1 MIDHQLAAEYQ
12 ALSQRAGVVRLER
25 SQVAMTGK
33 DRATLLHK
41 FCTQDILSKQP
52 GQGGEAFICN
62 VQGKIVGYVYFFV
75 GEREIILNSAA
86 GQAQTIINHLDRYVI
101 TEDVQFADRSGEL
114 ATLALAGPETAA
126 LLPDAPTEMYSHN
139 KVELDGVTVDCRRV
153 PYGGDAFFLTTSIQD
168 ADRVINALVARG
180 AMLGSPATLEC
191 VRIEA
196 NTPLYGSD
204 ITIENLPQEVSRD
217 AFAINFRKGC
227 YLGQETVARID
238 ALGHVNKHLVQVQFA
253 TDADIAV
260 GKELLVGDKVIGRV
274 TSVCWSPKVQ
284 TPLALAYVRR
294 EHCAVGTKLAEG
306 EVVALTPA
314 SP

>member
-1 MIDHQLAAEYQ
+1 MIDPQLATEYQ
-12 ALSQRAGVVRLER
+12 ALSQRAGVVRLDR

-75 GEREIILNSAA
+75 GEQDIVLDTAA
-86 GQAQTIINHLDRYVI
+86 GQAATIINHLDRYVI
-101 TEDVQFADRSGEL
+101 TEDVQFADRSGEST
-114 ATLALAGPETAA
+114 TLVLAGPEAPA
-126 LLPDAPTEMYSHN
+126 LLPDAPAEMYSHK

-153 PYGGDAFFLTTSIQD
+153 PYGGDAFFLGVPNSE
-168 ADRVINALVARG
+168 AERVTNALVARG
-180 AMLGSPATLEC
+180 ATLCSPAALEC
-191 VRIEA
+191 VRIETA
-196 NTPLYGSD
+196 TPLYGSD

-253 TDADIAV
+253 ADAEIAA

-274 TSVCWSPKVQ
+274 TSIGWSPKVNA
-284 TPLALAYVRR
+284 PLALAYVRR

-306 EVVALTPA
+306 EVVALTPS

>member
-1 MIDHQLAAEYQ
+1 MIAQQLAAEYQ

-25 SQVAMTGK
+25 AQVAMTGK

-62 VQGKIVGYVYFFV
+62 VQGKIVGYVYFLV
-75 GEREIILNSAA
+75 GEQEIILDSAA
-86 GQAQTIINHLDRYVI
+86 GQAQAIINHLDRYVI

-114 ATLALAGPETAA
+114 ATLVLAGPEAAA
-126 LLPDAPTEMYSHN
+126 LLPDAPTEMYSH
-139 KVELDGVTVDCRRV
+139 KMIELDGITVDCRRV
-153 PYGGDAFFLTTSIQD
+153 PYGGDAFFLSVPSTE
-168 ADRVINALVARG
+168 AERVTNALVARG
-180 AMLGSPATLEC
+180 AMLCSPAALEC

-196 NTPLYGSD
+196 ATPLYGID
-204 ITIENLPQEVSRD
+204 ITTENLPQEVSRD

-238 ALGHVNKHLVQVQFA
+238 ALGHVNKHLVQVLFA
-253 TDADIAV
+253 ADADITI
-260 GKELLVGDKVIGRV
+260 GKVLLVGDKVIGRV

-284 TPLALAYVRR
+284 ASLALAYVRR
-294 EHCAVGTKLAEG
+294 EHCAVGTKLVEG
-306 EVVALTPA
+306 EVIALTPS